1 MEGIPETLTGWIRLA
16 QKYHSH
22 WAMAWAFGY
31 QGKKDAHGRF
41 KPHLN
46 PQKPKKK
53 EQDPD
58 AMDVDYTQMSQD
70 KKEQL
75 MKSESC
81 FWCEKQGHLS
91 KDCPIKRKA
100 SIREAT
106 VETTKKEKKKKIEK
120 KDDPPSYD
128 SLLKQINA
136 CSMED
141 RQKILE
147 VFSQDGSNPE
157 DWEKDF

>member
-1 MEGIPETLTGWIRLA
+1 MEGIPETLTKWVKLT
-16 QKYHSH
+16 QKYHSC
-22 WAMAWAFGY
+22 WAMARAFGY

-41 KPHLN
+41 KSHLN

-53 EQDPD
+53 ERDPD
-58 AMDVDYTQMSQD
+58 TMDVDYTQMSQD

-75 MKSESC
+75 MKSGSC

-91 KDCPIKRKA
+91 KDCPTKKKA
-100 SIREAT
+100 LIWEAT
-106 VETTKKEKKKKIEK
+106 VETAEKAKKGKPEK

-147 VFSQDGSNPE
+147 VFSQDGSEPE
-157 DWEKDF
+157 DF